1 MEFAQP
7 AVKTAEEIYK
17 MYILEGK
24 EVPEIAEI
32 LGITE
37 RAVYKT
43 LKKFPECAAEK
54 ERRKVQKKEQ
64 YIKEHKEYKKNW
76 MKEKRKEEKDF
87 KLQVIDYFFA
97 NICGLDS
104 LCAYTEEKTALHF
117 NIPLHQ
123 VYDILSKDERYKEIE
138 KIREMSEEAQMNRLH
153 QIEVNLTVKRRKIS
167 ERIIFESCKSAYEY
181 DKQKDCFVFTEK
193 FGRKPAD
200 LKKYYKVHTYFTL
213 LDELKDKIEKEK
225 QISEVERKVIKE
237 E

>member
-1 MEFAQP
+1 
-7 AVKTAEEIYK
+7 

-43 LKKFPECAAEK
+43 LKKFPEYTAEK
-54 ERRKVQKKEQ
+54 ERRKAQKKEQ
-64 YIKEHKEYKKNW
+64 YIKEHEKYKKNW
-76 MKEKRKEEKDF
+76 IKEKREKEKDF
-87 KLQVIDYFFA
+87 KNQVIDYFFHNLSA
-97 NICGLDS
+97 LDY
-104 LCAYTEEKTALHF
+104 LYPYTEEKIALHF
-117 NIPLHQ
+117 NIPVHE
-123 VYDILSKDERYKEIE
+123 VYSILSKDERYEEIE

-167 ERIIFESCKSAYEY
+167 EKLIFESCRSTYEY

-193 FGRKPAD
+193 FGKKPAD
-200 LKKYYKVHTYFTL
+200 LKKYYKVHVYFTL
-213 LDELKDKIEKEK
+213 LDELKNKIEKEK
-225 QISEVERKVIKE
+225 QTSEVERKIIKE

>member
-1 MEFAQP
+1 
-7 AVKTAEEIYK
+7 
-17 MYILEGK
+17 
-24 EVPEIAEI
+24 
-32 LGITE
+32 
-37 RAVYKT
+37 
-43 LKKFPECAAEK
+43 
-54 ERRKVQKKEQ
+54 
-64 YIKEHKEYKKNW
+64 

-200 LKKYYKVHTYFTL
+200 LKKYYKAHTYFTL
-213 LDELKDKIEKEK
+213 LDELKNKIEEEK
-225 QISEVERKVIKE
+225 QTSEVEKE
-237 E
+237 IIREK